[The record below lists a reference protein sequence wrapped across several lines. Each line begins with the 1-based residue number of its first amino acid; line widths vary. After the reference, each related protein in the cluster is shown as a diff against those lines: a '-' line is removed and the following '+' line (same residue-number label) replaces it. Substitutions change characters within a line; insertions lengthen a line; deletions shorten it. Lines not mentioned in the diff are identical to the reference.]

1 MAQSFKV
8 TQIGARKMKTAIGL
22 CLHGETK
29 KKLYNIHYLYFLACL
44 PLNYIELQILSKT

>member
-29 KKLYNIHYLYFLACL
+29 KK
-44 PLNYIELQILSKT
+44 TV